1 MKTIATIC
9 RREFLA
15 YFRSPIAYVYLVT
28 FLVLSH
34 WLFFRGFYLMGE
46 ADLRPFFTLMPWI
59 YLFFVPAV
67 AMSKWAE
74 ERKLGTLELLLTL
87 PVRNAC
93 VVVAKF
99 LAGLGLLVVALL
111 CTLPLALT
119 VGLLG
124 DLDWGPVIGGY
135 VGLLFMGGAYLAVGL
150 VVSSGTENQI
160 IAFILGVV
168 ACFLLL
174 ILGEPIFTTT
184 IPNALAPALQYL
196 GLGYHFASIGRGVID
211 SRDLIYYL
219 SVIGMFLW
227 WNHRMVAVQRS

>member
-1 MKTIATIC
+1 MTTIWTIT

-15 YFRSPIAYVYLVT
+15 YFRSPIAYVYLAT
-28 FLVLSH
+28 FLVLSN

-46 ADLRPFFTLMPWI
+46 ADMRPFFTLMPWI

-87 PVRNAC
+87 PVREIE
-93 VVVAKF
+93 VVIAKF
-99 LAGLGLLVVALL
+99 LAGMGLLAVALV
-111 CTLPLALT
+111 CTLPLPFT
-119 VGLLG
+119 VALLG
-124 DLDWGPVIGGY
+124 QLDWGPVIGGY
-135 VGLLFMGGAYLAVGL
+135 IGLLFMGGAYLAVGL
-150 VVSSGTENQI
+150 LVSSGTENQI

-184 IPNALAPALQYL
+184 IPHALAPALQYL
-196 GLGYHFASIGRGVID
+196 GLGYHFASIGRGVLD
-211 SRDLIYYL
+211 SRDIIYYC
-219 SVIGMFLW
+219 SVIGLFLW
-227 WNHRMVAVQRS
+227 GNYRMVAVRR